1 MNARHPVGYFGP
13 TSNPCADAARWED
26 EQDRLDEQAES
37 LEIEAYGIALAALGS
52 KQASWFKAHDMGD
65 ALIAPDEALTDALGN
80 DTDVTDAFDALMT
93 DPAAQK
99 LREALACFIA
109 KHNWREIAG
118 WPDAA

>member
-13 TSNPCADAARWED
+13 TSNPCADAERSED
-26 EQDRLDEQAES
+26 EQDRLDAQAEA
-37 LEIEAYGIALAALGS
+37 LEIEACGIALDALGS
-52 KQASWFKAHDMGD
+52 KQTSWFKAHDMGD

-93 DPAAQK
+93 DPAALPFHK
-99 LREALACFIA
+99 ALATYVA
-109 KHNWREIAG
+109 KRRWREIAG